1 VLVVSL
7 NPPQEFLKR
16 GRVHPEG
23 FGDFFLHRNPCNDN
37 DLTTASRHNADKMS
51 TICLHLGSAWRIF
64 LVMAMVETSERQDR
78 ELEKLAPDYMQGPK
92 KASQRVQWALDQF
105 IEEATSKHKP
115 EPASSGK

>member
-1 VLVVSL
+1 
-7 NPPQEFLKR
+7 
-16 GRVHPEG
+16 
-23 FGDFFLHRNPCNDN
+23 
-37 DLTTASRHNADKMS
+37 
-51 TICLHLGSAWRIF
+51 
-64 LVMAMVETSERQDR
+64 MAMVETSERQDR